1 MATTPSRALDAM
13 RPDAIGRRFTSRL
26 HDPRTASL
34 LGIALGVTFTVCFA
48 TGLLSHLF
56 QQPPHWLSL
65 PTRPANLY
73 RVSQGVHT
81 ITGFV
86 SIPLLLAKLWSVF
99 SKLFEWPPA
108 RSIAHGLERL
118 SLLPLVGGSLFLLMS
133 GTANLARWY
142 PWSFFFTAAHY
153 VVAWITV
160 GALAIHLGAKW
171 ATVRTHVGPRRVADD
186 DDPGLAGAIGRD
198 RRRFLAGVG
207 GTVGLV
213 FLATAGNTVSALSRV
228 AALAQRRPG
237 VGPQGLP
244 VNKSAKG
251 AGVERTALDPA
262 YRLVVD
268 GRGRRTRSFSLEDLR
283 ALPQHEAE
291 LPIACVEGWS
301 TSARWRGV
309 RVASLVEQIGIEG
322 FDRVRITSIQRGGR
336 YRRSEL
342 TAEQVADA
350 DTLLALEVNGE
361 TLHIDHGYPARL
373 IAPGRPGVLQTK
385 WVQRI
390 EVRGGRP
397 T

>member
-1 MATTPSRALDAM
+1 MATTSSRVLDAV
-13 RPDAIGRRFTSRL
+13 RPDVIGRRFTSRL

-48 TGLLSHLF
+48 TGMLSHLF
-56 QQPPHWLSL
+56 QQPPGWLSL

-73 RVSQGVHT
+73 RVSQGLHT
-81 ITGFV
+81 ITGFA

-99 SKLFEWPPA
+99 PNLFEWPPA
-108 RSIAHGLERL
+108 RSVPHALERL

-142 PWSFFFTAAHY
+142 PWSFFFTAAHD
-153 VVAWITV
+153 VVAWVTV
-160 GALAIHLGAKW
+160 GALVIHVGAKW
-171 ATVRTHVGPRRVADD
+171 ATARVHVGRGRVADD
-186 DDPGLAGAIGRD
+186 DDALVAGAIRRD

-213 FLATAGNTVSALSRV
+213 VLATAGNTVSALSRV
-228 AALAQRRPG
+228 AAFAQRRPG

-244 VNKSAKG
+244 VNKSARG
-251 AGVERTALDPA
+251 AGVARTALDPG
-262 YRLVVD
+262 YRLVVA

-283 ALPQHEAE
+283 ALPQHEAD

-309 RVASLVEQIGIEG
+309 RIATLVEQLGIEG
-322 FDRVRITSIQRGGR
+322 YDRVRVVSIQRGGR

-342 TAEQVADA
+342 TAPQVADP

-385 WVQRI
+385 WIQRI